1 MSNPDSE
8 AYYYDALPAY
18 VLENLGS
25 TRVRTKKTFLRQL
38 AKMDYSPE
46 LIEAFQYID
55 RNLFLPPDYPE
66 KYAYSKITPHLKRE
80 RGKLISSVSE
90 PGVVAKMTALL
101 DIQKGDNVLEVGTG
115 SGYQG
120 AIISWL
126 VGEKGV
132 VRTIEYDERVAQ
144 FAESNLHNLGIE
156 NVEVIVGDGSC
167 GYEMG
172 APYDRII
179 VTASLPP
186 VLLKDSPLFQ
196 QLKPGGVMVAPVGGF
211 EYEGNCHMVA
221 IGKSETQDPFL
232 AKPVNISEHFSF
244 VSMQGMHGWDAYK
257 QGIMFGQAFY
267 FMHTLG
273 WGVSPQECLQQWR

>member
-1 MSNPDSE
+1 M
-8 AYYYDALPAY
+8 
-18 VLENLGS
+18 
-25 TRVRTKKTFLRQL
+25 
-38 AKMDYSPE
+38 
-46 LIEAFQYID
+46 
-55 RNLFLPPDYPE
+55 
-66 KYAYSKITPHLKRE
+66 
-80 RGKLISSVSE
+80 
-90 PGVVAKMTALL
+90 
-101 DIQKGDNVLEVGTG
+101 
-115 SGYQG
+115 
-120 AIISWL
+120 
-126 VGEKGV
+126 
-132 VRTIEYDERVAQ
+132 RTIEYDERVAQ